1 LSGDASDYAGEPVDV
16 RTANTDDETRIFHTF
31 DKWECHAAGFY
42 ETKPPK
48 GMTADHCRAFY
59 KELLSDIAEFERV
72 LNCVITE
79 WKHSCEH
86 YLTNSAMNRIA
97 WLGQAA
103 LCYKYGIPSEF
114 RGGYGLLTE
123 GQQLA
128 ADEAA
133 LRALNS
139 WMVTHDRPLV
149 EMQDAN
155 PNRQSDIY

>member
-1 LSGDASDYAGEPVDV
+1 
-16 RTANTDDETRIFHTF
+16 
-31 DKWECHAAGFY
+31 
-42 ETKPPK
+42 
-48 GMTADHCRAFY
+48 MQ
-59 KELLSDIAEFERV
+59 DIVEFERV
-72 LNCVITE
+72 LECVISE

-86 YLTNSAMNRIA
+86 YLTNKAMNRIA

-123 GQQLA
+123 SQQQA

-133 LRALNS
+133 LRALNN
-139 WMVTHDRPLV
+139 WMERNGRAPVA
-149 EMQDAN
+149 MADAN